1 MDFSGANER
10 VSSAYLFHSRTHSW
24 VPQPLQQRSEPP
36 LFQPC
41 ELRTVGTRGP
51 RRPCPLPPDFD
62 RSFNPIIIREAD
74 YARKITTRPW
84 IFRPSYGPGELLL
97 LSIWRMC
104 NCKKRLQEIANM

>member
-41 ELRTVGTRGP
+41 DCRAVGTRGP
-51 RRPCPLPPDFD
+51 RGDPPHNFSSSVNPIPTKHRADYAPPDFQT
-62 RSFNPIIIREAD
+62 FL
-74 YARKITTRPW
+74 RP
-84 IFRPSYGPGELLL
+84 
-97 LSIWRMC
+97 
-104 NCKKRLQEIANM
+104 CKL